1 VSFNHSQESVLP
13 PSVYIYIYI
22 YVYFYFN
29 CVILPRGIQYSIL
42 LEILV
47 CRRQEPSLR

>member
-1 VSFNHSQESVLP
+1 MFSNHSQESLLQ

-22 YVYFYFN
+22 F
-29 CVILPRGIQYSIL
+29 ILIVSFFHMEYSVL

-47 CRRQEPSLR
+47 C